1 MQFHIL
7 SFEGPDAYS
16 RAGGIATRVT
26 GLAQSLA
33 ASGFESH
40 LWFVGDPDAPG
51 HEQVGGVSLHRWC
64 RALAGE
70 YRTGVYDGEFAKCDE
85 YAHSL
90 PPWLLSQVLG
100 PTLRGGHRAV
110 VLAEEWHTVHAVLH
124 LDWLLRQQGLRER
137 VAILW
142 NANNTFGFERIPW
155 RELAAAAQIT
165 TVSRYMRHLMEG
177 LGVASVV
184 IPNGLGAESFEDPD
198 AAAVSALQDR
208 LRDRLVL
215 TKIARWDRDKAWTST
230 LDIVE
235 LLRRREQRPLLV
247 ARGGLEAYGFEVLR
261 HAQSRGL
268 RVADRWLAAQEPEA
282 MVAAM
287 ADVDEVD
294 VVNLRSSVA
303 PSTRSVLF
311 CGSDVVMANS
321 AHEPFG
327 LVGLEAMAVGSL
339 VCTGATGEDYA
350 IGGRNAIVVQT
361 SSALEFVRKFERL
374 ARDPKTCS
382 HVRAEGRATARC
394 FDWHSIVDRNLLPQV
409 EVALAGG

>member
-7 SFEGPDAYS
+7 SFEGPDAYA

-33 ASGFESH
+33 TSGFESH

-51 HEQVGGVSLHRWC
+51 HEQVGGVNLHRWC
-64 RALAGE
+64 RALAAE
-70 YRTGVYDGEFAKCDE
+70 YRTGVYDGELAKGDE
-85 YAHSL
+85 YARSL
-90 PPWLLSQVLG
+90 PPWLLSNVLG
-100 PTLRGGHRAV
+100 PALRAGRRAV

-124 LDWLLRQQGLRER
+124 LDWLLRQHGLRDR

-142 NANNTFGFERIPW
+142 NANNTFGFEHIPW

-165 TVSRYMRHLMEG
+165 TVSRYMRHLMDG

-198 AAAVSALQDR
+198 AAAVSALQKH

-235 LLRRREQRPLLV
+235 LLRRRGQRPLLV
-247 ARGGLEAYGFEVLR
+247 ARGGLEAYGFEVLG
-261 HAQSRGL
+261 HARARGL
-268 RVADRWLAAQEPEA
+268 RVTDRWLTADGPEGIVTA
-282 MVAAM
+282 LGE
-287 ADVDEVD
+287 VDEVD
-294 VVNLRSSVA
+294 VVNLRSSVM
-303 PSTRSVLF
+303 PSARSVLF

-350 IGGRNAIVVQT
+350 VAGRNAIVVQT
-361 SSALEFVRKFERL
+361 GSALEFVRKFERL
-374 ARDPKTCS
+374 ARDPATCS
-382 HVRAEGRATARC
+382 HVRAEGRATARG
-394 FDWHSIVDRNLLPQV
+394 FGWSSIVDRNLLPQV
-409 EVALAGG
+409 EVALAGW